1 MPYPTLP
8 RRFLDAVDKFHSPR
22 AQMYRTA
29 NGWEEISA
37 HEMLRRVAA
46 LSAGLEQ
53 LGIKPGDRVGL
64 FASNRPEW
72 HIADL
77 AILGLGAA
85 DVPIYFGESTDRM
98 VYILNHS
105 GARAVFAAGTEQVRR
120 LLQCREKLPSVE
132 KIICAEAP
140 PEAGSSVVHYE
151 FLIAD
156 TGELELQAYRRRAE
170 EVQPEQLATIIYTSG
185 TTGEPKGVMLTHNN
199 FSSNVEDGF
208 DLAGFDSERD
218 RAVSF
223 LPLAHVYERVA
234 DYDFLSAG
242 VPIAYVEDVSQVV
255 PALVEV
261 RPTLM
266 AAVPRFFEKLYSR
279 ILEQG
284 HAAVGFK
291 RKVFDWALVVAN
303 EAIPWRAHGK
313 SASFKLQMRWSLA
326 NFLVYRKIRAGVGGS
341 FRIIF
346 SGGAPLSKELAEILW
361 AFGLPVYQGYGL
373 TETSPIATSN
383 YPKNRVGSVGLAI
396 PNVELRIAADGEIQV
411 HGPCVMQGYYQKP
424 EETREVLSS
433 DGWLSTGDIGYLD
446 SDGYLYVTDR
456 KKELLKTAAGKFVA
470 PQPIENLLKS
480 SPYIL
485 NAAVIGDR
493 RKFVSAL
500 IVPNFG
506 TLDALARDQGHA
518 AGSHEELAAAAWV
531 RECIEKE
538 VERLCSKL
546 AQYETIKRFA
556 LLPDDFSF
564 GGGELTYTL
573 KLKRRI
579 VEQKYQTV
587 IDRLYADAEADAAR
601 AASHQSA

>member
-85 DVPIYFGESTDRM
+85 DVPVYFGESTERM
-98 VYILNHS
+98 IYILNHS

-120 LLQCREKLPSVE
+120 LLQCREKLTSVE
-132 KIICAEAP
+132 KIICVEAP

-151 FLIAD
+151 FLITD
-156 TGELELQAYRRRAE
+156 TGELEEQAYRRRAD
-170 EVQPEQLATIIYTSG
+170 EVHPEQLATIIYTSG

-242 VPIAYVEDVSQVV
+242 VPIAYVEDVTQVV
-255 PALVEV
+255 QALVEV

-266 AAVPRFFEKLYSR
+266 AAVPRFFEKLHSR

-291 RKVFDWALVVAN
+291 RKVFDWALAVAN

-326 NFLVYRKIRAGVGGS
+326 NLLVYRKIRAGVGGS

-361 AFGLPVYQGYGL
+361 AFGLPIYQGYGL

-424 EETREVLSS
+424 EETREVLSN

-500 IVPNFG
+500 IVLNFG

-518 AGSHEELAAAAWV
+518 AGSHEELAAAPWV
-531 RECIEKE
+531 RECIAKE
-538 VERLCSKL
+538 VERLCTKL

-556 LLPDDFSF
+556 LLPEDFSF
-564 GGGELTYTL
+564 SGGELTYTL

-579 VEQKYQTV
+579 VEQKYQNV
-587 IDRLYADAEADAAR
+587 IDRLYADAEADATR
-601 AASHQSA
+601 AATHRGA